1 MQTSLQAYFSEVPE
15 PPPPSKRITENINH
29 AYLARLEDFIDGLGS
44 HIRNIQA
51 EEVKEMDELQ
61 QKLKRIQGRSKK
73 DKEENLRLQ
82 FDTRLGRLRR
92 LRKDFRDL
100 ERRAL
105 DERIHYLNSML
116 QQKQEQERL
125 KHKLQRLKAI
135 PEETF
140 AYPRKSIFD
149 FTAFVL
155 MLFQVAWIILMG
167 LAVEYRD
174 DPLDNNGYNTRIDD
188 WYSFYTQIAIQ
199 VFFAWGMSG
208 TWLKKYAYGSLV
220 FSFMIGVY
228 ALQWGFLLNGFFE
241 EVSNS
246 QYGVLDLTIHKLI
259 LALVCSTALVVSHGA
274 VLGKI
279 GIFGGEV
286 FFYTIVGVAFWTLNY
301 FICIFVL
308 KASDVGGAMTVHLWG
323 GMYGIGATTCLSRY
337 WDRRDPTYTSDQHP
351 EHTSSY
357 LSDVM
362 AMVGTIFLWILFPA
376 WNAALAPDTSQHRV
390 AINTFLGLTASAVV
404 GFLFSRIVRSKY
416 VEIRDMQSVIFAGGI
431 ALGSGHSLVIK
442 PAAALIIG
450 AVAALAAL
458 IADVFLHNNWEKR
471 RPHNRLRVFDTKHV
485 FAFHVI
491 PGIIG
496 GIASIIAA
504 VINSQYQYGI
514 DVTQNYFPRGFPRQG
529 GFQTA
534 CLVISFVTASLS
546 GYLVGFVLNVLRGK
560 ITKRTPGPYLDE
572 HAFILPYDYPKPAD
586 LFVKSE
592 PTPVPVTAQPTTTA
606 ATTTTP
612 ANTPPQ

>member
-1 MQTSLQAYFSEVPE
+1 MDDLQ
-15 PPPPSKRITENINH
+15 
-29 AYLARLEDFIDGLGS
+29 L
-44 HIRNIQA
+44 
-51 EEVKEMDELQ
+51 
-61 QKLKRIQGRSKK
+61 KLKRIQGRSKK
-73 DKEENLRLQ
+73 DKEETIRLQ
-82 FDTRLGRLRR
+82 FDTRLGRLRK

-100 ERRAL
+100 ERKAL

-125 KHKLQRLKAI
+125 RHKLQRLKAI
-135 PEETF
+135 PEENF
-140 AYPRKSIFD
+140 IYPRKSIFD
-149 FTAFVL
+149 FTAFIL
-155 MLFQVAWIILMG
+155 ILFQVAWIVLMG
-167 LAVEYRD
+167 LVVEYRED
-174 DPLDNNGYNTRIDD
+174 TADNNGYNTRIDD
-188 WYSFYTQIAIQ
+188 WYSFYTQIALQ

-208 TWLKKYAYGSLV
+208 LWLRKYAFGSLL

-228 ALQWGFLLNGFFE
+228 ALQWGFLLNGFFD
-241 EVSNS
+241 EVSRS

-274 VLGKI
+274 VLGKV
-279 GIFGGEV
+279 GIFGGEI
-286 FFYTIVGVAFWTLNY
+286 FFYTLAGVAVWTLNY
-301 FICIFVL
+301 FICILVL

-323 GMYGIGATTCLSRY
+323 GLYGIGATTCLSRY

-351 EHTSSY
+351 EHTSNY

-404 GFLFSRIVRSKY
+404 GYLFSRIVRSKY
-416 VEIRDMQSVIFAGGI
+416 VEIRDIQSVIFAGGI

-450 AVAALAAL
+450 AVAALSAL
-458 IADVFLHNNWEKR
+458 IADVFLHNHWEKR

-491 PGIIG
+491 PGLIG
-496 GIASIIAA
+496 GIASIVAA
-504 VINSQYQYGI
+504 VINSQVQYGV
-514 DVTQNYFPRGFPRQG
+514 DVTENYFRRGFPRQG
-529 GFQTA
+529 GFQAA
-534 CLVISFVTASLS
+534 CLFISIATAVLS
-546 GYLVGFVLNVLRGK
+546 GYLVGFILNVLRGK
-560 ITKRTPGPYLDE
+560 ITKKTPGPYLDE
-572 HAFILPYDYPKPAD
+572 HAFVIPYDYPKPAYLYGGWTD
-586 LFVKSE
+586 TAVSGTNP
-592 PTPVPVTAQPTTTA
+592 PTRAAATA
-606 ATTTTP
+606 APPAAP